1 MRGVVSRPTQIIV
14 APEEELG
21 SSMQALTG
29 NQRAFVIALVE
40 LGAKNPTQAAMMA
53 GYGGTDAARRTAA
66 KELMRNPKVL
76 DAIREEAD
84 KRLRSGA
91 LLAASRLIEIA
102 SNPLDLNS
110 FKACVELLN
119 RADLIVATK
128 HEVTV
133 TDNRTTDEVMNTIL
147 ALAKRNNID
156 PKTLL
161 GYNPAE
167 KVVEGEFT
175 EATTEGLED
184 LLA

>member
-1 MRGVVSRPTQIIV
+1 MRGVVARPTQIVV
-14 APEEELG
+14 APEDELG
-21 SSMQALTG
+21 PAMQVLTK

-40 LGAKNPTQAAMMA
+40 CGAKNPTEAAMIA
-53 GYGGTDAARRTAA
+53 GYGGTDAARKTAA

-76 DAIREEAD
+76 DALREEAD

-102 SNPLDLNS
+102 GNPLDINS

-128 HEVTV
+128 HEVKV
-133 TDNRTTDEVMNTIL
+133 TDNRTTDDVMATIL
-147 ALAKRNNID
+147 SLAKRNNID

-167 KVVEGEFT
+167 KIVEAEFT
-175 EATTEGLED
+175 EATTAGLED

>member
-1 MRGVVSRPTQIIV
+1 MQI
-14 APEEELG
+14 
-21 SSMQALTG
+21 LTK

-40 LGAKNPTQAAMMA
+40 MGAKNPTEAAMVA
-53 GYGGTDAARRTAA
+53 GYGGTDQARKTAA

-76 DAIREEAD
+76 NALKEEAD

-91 LLAASRLIEIA
+91 LMAASRLIEIA
-102 SNPLDLNS
+102 GNPHDINS

-119 RADLIVATK
+119 RADLIVSTK

-133 TDNRTTDEVMNTIL
+133 HDNRTSDEVMNTIL
-147 ALAKRNNID
+147 SLAKKNNID

-161 GYNPAE
+161 GYNPAD
-167 KVVEGEFT
+167 KVVDAEFKEVVPST
-175 EATTEGLED
+175 DGVED